1 MTNKKIYSSKI
12 KGKVAIETIKGE
24 RTLAEISS
32 LYKVSPSRVSI
43 WKKQLLEQVSLVYKN
58 SNNNQKKELEY
69 EDKVS
74 DLHRRIGELSIE
86 NEYLKKKLN

>member
-43 WKKQLLEQVSLVYKN
+43 WKKQLLEQVSLVYEN
-58 SNNNQKKELEY
+58 NNNQKKELEY